1 MRTLF
6 LLSIAGLALAQAP
19 PEPTDIQGWIRQ
31 SLELARAGKQDDALK
46 AINRGLE
53 LDANNLAA
61 LHTLAYVQFNK
72 GMLQQARDTYQKI
85 LMQKPESREALYGLG
100 AVAAVNVEAAR
111 KQARAEAGLAMDAPG
126 PIPIAG
132 TRAQYQNEIGPIIQE
147 GIQNLERALQI
158 DPAFVPAMGYL
169 SQLIRARADYAQDAE
184 TYKREILKANE
195 WSAKMQPPAAAAG
208 PPTSANQIRVGGEIQ
223 KAKLQREV
231 PPVYPPMALQARIQG
246 IVRLNVVIGEDG
258 RVRQITVHSGH
269 PLMVPAAQ
277 EAVQQYQYQPTLLNG
292 KPVEVVTQVDVNFK
306 L

>member
-85 LMQKPESREALYGLG
+85 LLQKPDSREALYGLG

-184 TYKREILKANE
+184 TYKRRSLKPTNGALRC
-195 WSAKMQPPAAAAG
+195 SLRPRLLVRPPH
-208 PPTSANQIRVGGEIQ
+208 QIRSAWAARSRRRSFSGRCSRYFPWPCRLGFRELFVSTSSSEKTVGSG
-223 KAKLQREV
+223 RS
-231 PPVYPPMALQARIQG
+231 RCS
-246 IVRLNVVIGEDG
+246 VVI
-258 RVRQITVHSGH
+258 
-269 PLMVPAAQ
+269 L
-277 EAVQQYQYQPTLLNG
+277 
-292 KPVEVVTQVDVNFK
+292 
-306 L
+306 